1 MSQFLFSLNVIA
13 PMVMYL
19 IIGYGLHKAK
29 IIDDHFI
36 RVGNTFTF
44 YVTLPILLFNSF
56 TTVTLDHGLDLSF
69 IGYILGSMVIYNAF
83 GWWYIRRHRGIEP
96 FQKGAA
102 ALSMVRG
109 NVLVFGYPLVA
120 GLYGG
125 AGNLE
130 MALTGAFTA
139 PLSALLAAMIL
150 SYFAPLA
157 KKKSLGPM
165 ILGFLL
171 NPLVLSAV
179 LGFTFK
185 FLNITIPT
193 MMTEVL
199 NPIGAM
205 ATPFAL
211 IILGGSFRFTGF
223 VHQLKRI
230 LGIIT
235 WKMIVSP
242 IILLAIAIA
251 LGFRSYELAC
261 ILAVVATP
269 NAVSNYAMSA
279 EMNSDAKIAGDSII
293 VSVLI
298 APFTLF
304 LFVYIFL
311 LLGWL

>member
-19 IIGYGLHKAK
+19 VIGYGLRKAK

-69 IGYILGSMVIYNAF
+69 VGYILVSMIIYNAF
-83 GWWYIRRHRGIEP
+83 GWWYIKRHPRLEQH
-96 FQKGAA
+96 QKGAS

-139 PLSALLAAMIL
+139 PLSALLAAMLL
-150 SYFAPLA
+150 SYFAPVA
-157 KKKSLGPM
+157 KKKTFGPL
-165 ILGFLL
+165 ILSFLL
-171 NPLVLSAV
+171 NPLVLAAV
-179 LGFTFK
+179 LGFVFK
-185 FLNITIPT
+185 LLNITIPT
-193 MMTEVL
+193 LVMDVF

-223 VHQLKRI
+223 LHQLKQI
-230 LGIIT
+230 FGIIT
-235 WKMIVSP
+235 WKMIISP
-242 IILLAIAIA
+242 IVLLAIAIA

-269 NAVSNYAMSA
+269 NAVSNYAMTA
-279 EMNSDAKIAGDSII
+279 EMNSDAKIAGDSIV

>member
-1 MSQFLFSLNVIA
+1 MSQFIFSLNVIA
-13 PMVMYL
+13 PMVLYL
-19 IIGYGLHKAK
+19 LIGYVLRKAK

-36 RVGNTFTF
+36 RVGNSFTF

-56 TTVTLDHGLDLSF
+56 ATVSFDNGIDLSF
-69 IGYILGSMVIYNAF
+69 IAYILGSMLVYNAF
-83 GWWYIRRHRGIEP
+83 GWWYIRRHPKIET

-139 PLSALLAAMIL
+139 PFSALLAAMIL
-150 SYFAPLA
+150 SYFAPVA
-157 KKKSLGPM
+157 KKKSLWP
-165 ILGFLL
+165 LLVSFLL

-179 LGFTFK
+179 LGFLVEL
-185 FLNITIPT
+185 LNITLPDLIID
-193 MMTEVL
+193 VF

-230 LGIIT
+230 SGIIS
-235 WKMIVSP
+235 WKMIISP
-242 IILLAIAIA
+242 IILLALAVA
-251 LGFRSYELAC
+251 LGFRSYELAA

-293 VSVLI
+293 ISVLI

-304 LFVYIFL
+304 IFIYIFL